1 MLERT
6 RVNRTNTN
14 SSLNQDLLH
23 QAKIKGLSLP
33 SPLTRRHRRSAQPEE
48 LSVRPWPQHTSASA
62 AAKGAAGMEPPS
74 SHLPDQRRGRGGV
87 LCCSATPV
95 LRGYSALS
103 KGTGKQSSW
112 WGFSVESHRS
122 SSFLFNAHTIKGSEL
137 SSLGTSAPLP
147 SPSSTIS

>member
-23 QAKIKGLSLP
+23 QAKIKGPSLP

-74 SHLPDQRRGRGGV
+74 SHLPDQRMGQGVCCAARLLRCLGVILRCPKGRESKAPGGV
-87 LCCSATPV
+87 SQWRAVGPAAVVIASYLMPTP
-95 LRGYSALS
+95 L
-103 KGTGKQSSW
+103 KGQNC
-112 WGFSVESHRS
+112 
-122 SSFLFNAHTIKGSEL
+122 LL
-137 SSLGTSAPLP
+137 
-147 SPSSTIS
+147 